1 MNLEDID
8 IKELLPLFMRA
19 GEDNC
24 ALADGLSEVLQ
35 PLAQQVKRLSTWDQL
50 GMLGNAELDAL
61 AAELNIFWYN
71 SDYSLEQ
78 KRATILN
85 SDKIYMK
92 LGTVG
97 AVADVVNDIFGGA
110 RVEEWFNYGG
120 QPHYFRIIVD
130 NPSSMSK
137 ENEAKFLQILE
148 RVKRKSQW
156 LEKVVNEILAGI
168 PMYIGATVA
177 VHKSLSVRVDVWQEH
192 TPDIGIN
199 AGLAFSTRQAG
210 SESPKI
216 SIK

>member
-1 MNLEDID
+1 MKLEDIN
-8 IKELLPLFMRA
+8 IRKLLPLFMRS

-24 ALADGLSEVLQ
+24 ALADGLSSVLQ
-35 PLAQQVKRLSTWDQL
+35 PLAQQVKRLSTWDHL
-50 GMLGNAELDAL
+50 DMLGNDELDAL
-61 AAELNIFWYN
+61 GDELNIFWYN
-71 SDYSLEQ
+71 PDYSLEQ

-137 ENEAKFLQILE
+137 ENEAKFLKTLE

-168 PMYIGATVA
+168 PMYIGATVS
-177 VHKSLSVRVDVWQEH
+177 VHKSLSILIDLWQDHTSDV
-192 TPDIGIN
+192 GVN
-199 AGLAFSTRQAG
+199 AGLAFSTRQTG
-210 SESPKI
+210 SESP
-216 SIK
+216 SITIQ